1 MDMLTD
7 QCRLM
12 AVWLLRSIS
21 VLPVGPS
28 VDCVSGTTIPGGWRA
43 VRLIGVVLV
52 FPGILTLT
60 ALSQTPMAST
70 QEKPNFS
77 GTWGV
82 IATTFMRAGTTTDV
96 TRAEAERA
104 RVLVGTLCGE
114 RCTIAQDGST
124 LKVTRDL
131 PNGSLGFVG
140 YLPGDV
146 WTFVLDGGVEHHAV
160 SSTEV
165 ATEARWVS
173 GAIAIRITVVDT
185 LQSGTRSLETKCV
198 LSRTAA
204 GMTVETT
211 QTDTA
216 GTFGPKPGT
225 AEAVGVKTDYL
236 KMAASTSAPF
246 GAGGGLSV
254 IRPGNGCTN
263 PVLVRQVDPKYT
275 SQAMRSK
282 IEGDVGI
289 ETVVRANG
297 TVGDMRVSRSLDT
310 QFGLDDQALKAAKGW
325 IFRPATCKGE
335 PVNMIVTL
343 YLQFRLH

>member
-1 MDMLTD
+1 MP
-7 QCRLM
+7 QPPR
-12 AVWLLRSIS
+12 
-21 VLPVGPS
+21 
-28 VDCVSGTTIPGGWRA
+28 RA
-43 VRLIGVVLV
+43 PLWSCERA
-52 FPGILTLT
+52 FSAILTQAAPT
-60 ALSQTPMAST
+60 QTPPVST

-82 IATTFMRAGTTTDV
+82 PATTSVTTGATLDGARAQ
-96 TRAEAERA
+96 AEGERA
-104 RVLVGTLCGE
+104 RVGTLCGE

-146 WTFVLDGGVEHHAV
+146 WTFAVDGGVEHQTV
-160 SSTEV
+160 SSTDV
-165 ATEARWVS
+165 TTEASWVS

-185 LQSGTRSLETKCV
+185 LQGGTRSLETKCL

-236 KMAASTSAPF
+236 KIAASSPALPGTGGGF
-246 GAGGGLSV
+246 GAGAY
-254 IRPGNGCTN
+254 RPGNGCVN
-263 PVLVRQVDPKYT
+263 PTLVRRVDPKYT
-275 SQAMRSK
+275 PAAMRAK
-282 IEGDVGI
+282 LEGDVEI
-289 ETVVRANG
+289 QAVIQTDG
-297 TVGDMRVSRSLDT
+297 TVGDMRVSRSLDA
-310 QFGLDDQALKAAKGW
+310 QFGLDDEALKATKGW
-325 IFRPATCKGE
+325 IFSPATCKGE

-343 YLQFRLH
+343 RLQFRLHQRPPVFS

>member
-1 MDMLTD
+1 MTWRQRARMVAIV
-7 QCRLM
+7 
-12 AVWLLRSIS
+12 AV
-21 VLPVGPS
+21 
-28 VDCVSGTTIPGGWRA
+28 
-43 VRLIGVVLV
+43 V
-52 FPGILTLT
+52 FSAILTLT
-60 ALSQTPMAST
+60 ALSQTPTAST

-82 IATTFMRAGTTTDV
+82 RAPTFMRVGATTDV
-96 TRAEAERA
+96 ARAEAERE
-104 RVLVGTLCGE
+104 RVLVGTLCGK

-131 PNGSLGFVG
+131 PNGLLGLVG
-140 YLPGDV
+140 YLPGEV
-146 WTFVLDGGVEHHAV
+146 WTFVLDGGVEHQTV
-160 SSTEV
+160 SSTDV
-165 ATEARWVS
+165 ATEASWVS

-185 LQSGTRSLETKCV
+185 LQAGTRSLETKCV
-198 LSRTAA
+198 LSRTAS

-236 KMAASTSAPF
+236 KIAASTSAPP
-246 GAGGGLSV
+246 GTGGGLGV

-263 PVLVRQVDPKYT
+263 PVLIRQVDPKYT

-282 IEGDVGI
+282 IEGDVEI
-289 ETVVRANG
+289 ETVVRTNG

-310 QFGLDDQALKAAKGW
+310 QFGLDDEALKAAKGW
-325 IFRPATCKGE
+325 IFSPATCKGE

-343 YLQFRLH
+343 RLQFRLH